1 MWFVVGG
8 IVLVLLWFLE
18 IGPLAHLAWGWLTVP
33 FILAVVWWSIAE
45 STGYTQ
51 RTVIRKLE
59 ERKIARRERDM
70 AALGLTTQREEA
82 QHQGHPRPA
91 QGRCG
96 QDRRRAAAGRAA
108 AARSA
113 AVVHSPSSTAP
124 RLALLAFFANLPS
137 TPRV

>member
-1 MWFVVGG
+1 MWLVVGG

-59 ERKIARRERDM
+59 ERKVARRERDM
-70 AALGLTTQREEA
+70 AALGLSTRREKRSIKVMREQRKAEEA
-82 QHQGHPRPA
+82 KPPAEPPRRDPRP
-91 QGRCG
+91 
-96 QDRRRAAAGRAA
+96 
-108 AARSA
+108 
-113 AVVHSPSSTAP
+113 
-124 RLALLAFFANLPS
+124 
-137 TPRV
+137 